1 MRQNWLEVSVYGQY
15 INLTFNT
22 FFFHCSKYHVV
33 ADYISRLESIVR
45 KVKVSTLNLHIVS
58 ETKKAVAKVLKMPT

>member
-1 MRQNWLEVSVYGQY
+1 MYYVFYQVS
-15 INLTFNT
+15 
-22 FFFHCSKYHVV
+22 FHCSKYHVV

-58 ETKKAVAKVLKMPT
+58 ETKKAVAKVNELNH